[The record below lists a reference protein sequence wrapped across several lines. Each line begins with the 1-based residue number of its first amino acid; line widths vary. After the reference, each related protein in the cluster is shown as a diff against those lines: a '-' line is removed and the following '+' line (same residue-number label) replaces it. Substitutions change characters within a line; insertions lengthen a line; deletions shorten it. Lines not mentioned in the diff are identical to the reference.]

1 MSSDQPESVE
11 RREIT
16 IRRAPR
22 FVPFLIVGG
31 LLGIA
36 AAFIITYAAPENRD
50 FTRESVLGYFA
61 VLMAVPGVG
70 LGALVA
76 LLLDFLSVRRR
87 QRGFLE
93 QLEDEKHGP
102 LPS

>member
-1 MSSDQPESVE
+1 MSPEQPESAE
-11 RREIT
+11 RPEVT
-16 IRRAPR
+16 VRRAPK
-22 FVPFLIVGG
+22 FVPFLIAGG

-36 AAFIITYAAPENRD
+36 AAFIITYAAPENPT

-70 LGALVA
+70 LGALTA

-93 QLEDEKHGP
+93 RLEDEKRDAD
-102 LPS
+102 